1 MPTPTKTKTPGRKS
15 KGILTTHQQISVYL
29 KPELIAAVDRQADL
43 EEQRTGHYTARQD
56 IIRKALLEYLARHGA
71 AAQPEAL

>member
-1 MPTPTKTKTPGRKS
+1 MTMPTPTKPKTPRRKT

-43 EEQRTGHYTARQD
+43 EEQRTGHFTARQD
-56 IIRKALLEYLARHGA
+56 VIRKAILEYLERHGQTA
-71 AAQPEAL
+71 